1 MRLKM
6 RPRISGSKRAFGVA
20 AALAVLGLAAAACT
34 PESNVTVNES
44 GQTGIS
50 VTGTG
55 SVTVVPDVGVLNI
68 GVEVT
73 ADTVADAR
81 ADAAEA
87 MEAIRDSLDANGVE
101 ERDIT
106 TQFFNIFPQY
116 RFRDEE
122 APTITGFTVNN
133 QVTVKVRDIDRLS
146 ETLDDAIDA
155 GGDAVRVNN
164 VSFAVDEPEQFFDE
178 AREKAVADAR
188 ERAEQLADLAGVELG
203 DPLSISE
210 SRGGGPVPFP
220 ELAFA
225 DSGRGG
231 STPIAPGEGE
241 ITLSVSVLYA
251 VR

>member
-1 MRLKM
+1 MRIRHRTIGL
-6 RPRISGSKRAFGVA
+6 IA
-20 AALAVLGLAAAACT
+20 AVAVLGLGAAACT
-34 PESNVTVNES
+34 PETSVTVNDS

-55 SVTVVPDVGVLNI
+55 SVTVVPDIGVLNI

-73 ADTVADAR
+73 ADTVAAAR
-81 ADAAEA
+81 ADAADA
-87 MEAIRDSLDANGVE
+87 MDAIRDSLEANGVE
-101 ERDIT
+101 DRDIA

-133 QVTVKVRDIDRLS
+133 QVTIKVRDIDRLS

-178 AREKAVADAR
+178 AREKAVTDAR

-210 SRGGGPVPFP
+210 SRGGGASPFP